1 MGEELDGVNEFPMQV
16 VIEAADTAI
25 AALATKGVSSTGPA
39 QRATVVESKPE
50 LWEKSQPDTFAAAL
64 VLCVVAIGLMVV
76 LLATW
81 LILKLVA
88 AL

>member
-25 AALATKGVSSTGPA
+25 AALAAFGVSNTGPA
-39 QRATVVESKPE
+39 QRAEVVESKPE

-64 VLCVVAIGLMVV
+64 VLCVVAIGLMLV
-76 LLATW
+76 LLTTW
-81 LILKLVA
+81 LILKAFA
-88 AL
+88 AI